1 MRQIIRA
8 FTFLAFFH
16 NMMTDASSSSFR
28 FSSKGKY
35 QSDFL
40 KQLFMRNLFLSLFF
54 FTQACLCVHA
64 QTLSS
69 KPIRIVVGF
78 AAGGGSD
85 FVARVLAQDLGA
97 VLGQQ
102 VIIENKAGAGG
113 AVAARWVASAEPDG
127 QTLLLGSAANF
138 VINPLLSKNL
148 PYETNDFLPV
158 AAVARFSY
166 ALLVRKDL
174 PIRTVSDLIAY
185 AKQNPEGLTVGSAG
199 NGSNTHIVATAF
211 MFTTGTHLRHIPY
224 KGTAPA
230 LTDLMGG
237 TIDVLFD
244 STPTVYSMINAG
256 SLRALA
262 VTGPEREA
270 VLGDLPTIAEMGY
283 KSFNASNWFAIFAP
297 KKTPLDTVNRLNL
310 AIQKTLLM
318 PKVRKQYID
327 AGNQPIPGNSSEL
340 DQLVKNET
348 ANYKTLL
355 SNAKI
360 TLD

>member
-1 MRQIIRA
+1 MIRI
-8 FTFLAFFH
+8 FSWSLA
-16 NMMTDASSSSFR
+16 SLILSF
-28 FSSKGKY
+28 
-35 QSDFL
+35 
-40 KQLFMRNLFLSLFF
+40 
-54 FTQACLCVHA
+54 CVHA
-64 QTLSS
+64 QNFPN
-69 KPIRIVVGF
+69 KAIKVVVGF
-78 AAGGGSD
+78 APGGGSD
-85 FVARVLAQDLGA
+85 FVARVLAQDLSA

-102 VIIENKAGAGG
+102 VVIDNKAGAGG
-113 AVAARWVASAEPDG
+113 ALAARWVASAEPDG
-127 QTLLLGSAANF
+127 LTLLLGSAANF

-148 PYETNDFLPV
+148 PYETSDFLPV
-158 AAVARFSY
+158 APVARFSY
-166 ALLVRKDL
+166 ALLVRKEL
-174 PIRTVSDLIAY
+174 PVRSVAELIAF
-185 AKQNPEGLTVGSAG
+185 AKQNPDSLTIGSAG

-211 MFTTGTHLRHIPY
+211 MFTTGTQMRHIPY

-270 VLGDLPTIAEMGY
+270 MMGELPTISELGY

-297 KKTPLDTVNRLNL
+297 KKTPVETINKLNL

-318 PKVRKQYID
+318 PKVKKQYID
-327 AGNQPIPGNSSEL
+327 SGNQPIPGSAIEL
-340 DQLVKNET
+340 DQLVKAET
-348 ANYKTLL
+348 ANYKALL

-360 TLD
+360 SLD

>member
-1 MRQIIRA
+1 M
-8 FTFLAFFH
+8 FL
-16 NMMTDASSSSFR
+16 
-28 FSSKGKY
+28 
-35 QSDFL
+35 QV
-40 KQLFMRNLFLSLFF
+40 
-54 FTQACLCVHA
+54 CVCAHA
-64 QTLSS
+64 QNLSS
-69 KPIRIVVGF
+69 KPVRIVVGF

-85 FVARVLAQDLGA
+85 FVARVLAQDLSS

-102 VIIENKAGAGG
+102 VIIDNKAGAGG
-113 AVAARWVASAEPDG
+113 AVAARWVATSEPDG

-148 PYETNDFLPV
+148 PYETSDFLPV

-166 ALLVRKDL
+166 ALLIRKDL
-174 PIRTVSDLIAY
+174 PIRSVAELIAF
-185 AKQNPEGLTVGSAG
+185 AKQNPEGLTIGSAG
-199 NGSNTHIVATAF
+199 NGSNTHVVATAF

-256 SLRALA
+256 ALRALA

-270 VLGDLPTIAEMGY
+270 VLGDVATIAELGY

-297 KKTPLDTVNRLNL
+297 KKTPVDTINKLNL
-310 AIQKTLLM
+310 SIQKTLQL

-327 AGNQPIPGNSSEL
+327 SGNQPIPGSSAEL
-340 DQLVKNET
+340 DQLVKSET

>member
-1 MRQIIRA
+1 MR
-8 FTFLAFFH
+8 
-16 NMMTDASSSSFR
+16 S
-28 FSSKGKY
+28 
-35 QSDFL
+35 
-40 KQLFMRNLFLSLFF
+40 LFLYLLMFL
-54 FTQACLCVHA
+54 QVCVCAHA
-64 QTLSS
+64 QNLSS
-69 KPIRIVVGF
+69 KPVRIVVGF

-85 FVARVLAQDLGA
+85 FVARVLAQDLSS

-102 VIIENKAGAGG
+102 VIIDNKAGAGG
-113 AVAARWVASAEPDG
+113 AVAARWVATSEPDG

-148 PYETNDFLPV
+148 PYETSDFLPV

-166 ALLVRKDL
+166 ALLIRKDL
-174 PIRTVSDLIAY
+174 PIRSVAELIAF
-185 AKQNPEGLTVGSAG
+185 AKQNPEGLTIGSAG
-199 NGSNTHIVATAF
+199 NGSNTHVVATAF

-256 SLRALA
+256 ALRALA

-270 VLGDLPTIAEMGY
+270 VLGDVATIAELGY

-297 KKTPLDTVNRLNL
+297 KKTPVDTINKLNL
-310 AIQKTLLM
+310 SIQKTLQL

-327 AGNQPIPGNSSEL
+327 SGNQPIPGSSAEL
-340 DQLVKNET
+340 DQLVKSET